1 MTSAQA
7 NYKIDFMKHNQ
18 IDLSPKSQLEFA
30 MRQSI
35 SEWLDFHNL
44 LTDQR
49 LASNLTQQEV
59 ADTLGITQP
68 AISVFEGNNSDAKIS
83 TLVSYAAALGLK
95 INFSVE
101 KVTWPKTD

>member
-1 MTSAQA
+1 MRI
-7 NYKIDFMKHNQ
+7 NP
-18 IDLSPKSQLEFA
+18 IDLSPKSELEFA

-35 SEWLDFHNL
+35 GDWLAFHNL

-49 LASNLTQQEV
+49 LASKLTQQEV

>member
-1 MTSAQA
+1 M
-7 NYKIDFMKHNQ
+7 NYKVDFMKMNP
-18 IDLSPKSQLEFA
+18 IDLSPKSELEFA

-35 SEWLDFHNL
+35 GDWLAFHNL

-49 LASNLTQQEV
+49 LASKLTQQEV

-95 INFSVE
+95 ITFSVE

>member
-1 MTSAQA
+1 MTNLQV
-7 NYKIDFMKHNQ
+7 NYKVDFMKMNP
-18 IDLSPKSQLEFA
+18 IDLSPKSELEFA

-35 SEWLDFHNL
+35 GDWLAFHNL

-49 LASNLTQQEV
+49 LASKLTQQEV

>member
-1 MTSAQA
+1 MTNLHV
-7 NYKIDFMKHNQ
+7 NYKVDFMKMNP
-18 IDLSPKSQLEFA
+18 IDLSPKSELEFA

-35 SEWLDFHNL
+35 GDWLAFHNL

-49 LASNLTQQEV
+49 LASKLTQQEV

-95 INFSVE
+95 ITFSVE

>member
-1 MTSAQA
+1 M
-7 NYKIDFMKHNQ
+7 NP
-18 IDLSPKSQLEFA
+18 IDLSPKSELEFA

-35 SEWLDFHNL
+35 GDWLAFHNL

-49 LASNLTQQEV
+49 LASKLTQQEV

-95 INFSVE
+95 ITFSVE

>member
-1 MTSAQA
+1 MTNAQT
-7 NYKIDFMKHNQ
+7 NYKIDFMKLNP

-35 SEWLDFHNL
+35 GEWLNFHDL

-49 LASNLTQQEV
+49 LASKLTQQEV
-59 ADTLGITQP
+59 AETLGITQP
-68 AISVFEGNNSDAKIS
+68 AISVFEGNNTDAKIS
-83 TLVSYAAALGLK
+83 TLISYAAALGLK

-101 KVTWPKTD
+101 KVTWSKPD

>member
-1 MTSAQA
+1 MTSFELD
-7 NYKIDFMKHNQ
+7 YKLQFMKLNEF
-18 IDLSPKSQLEFA
+18 DTTPKSLLDCALQE
-30 MRQSI
+30 SI
-35 SEWLDFHNL
+35 GEWLDFHNL

-49 LASNLTQQEV
+49 VASNLTQQEV
-59 ADTLGITQP
+59 ADSLGITQP

>member
-1 MTSAQA
+1 MTSSKLD
-7 NYKIDFMKHNQ
+7 YKLDFMKLNEF
-18 IDLSPKSQLEFA
+18 DTAPKNLLDCALQE
-30 MRQSI
+30 SI
-35 SEWLDFHNL
+35 GDWLAFHNL

-49 LASNLTQQEV
+49 LASKLTQQEV

-101 KVTWPKTD
+101 KVSWPKPD

>member
-1 MTSAQA
+1 
-7 NYKIDFMKHNQ
+7 MKMNP
-18 IDLSPKSQLEFA
+18 IDLSPKSELEFA

-35 SEWLDFHNL
+35 GDWLAFHNL

-49 LASNLTQQEV
+49 LASKLTQQEV

>member
-1 MTSAQA
+1 MTNLQV
-7 NYKIDFMKHNQ
+7 NYKIDFMRMNP
-18 IDLSPKSQLEFA
+18 IDLSPKSELEFA

-35 SEWLDFHNL
+35 GDWLAFHNL

-49 LASNLTQQEV
+49 LASKLTQQEV